1 MRTYSFAPIS
11 AREYP
16 TVRLLDNPYI
26 WGGVQFC
33 VNVSEKA
40 YSDELTHALKQHGID
55 WIFCPVSEEEGKQW
69 LDSLVSALPKM
80 LIAYKS
86 GQKQVVHCDFGNNR
100 SRSFVEAFYF
110 MLNDKH
116 LVDEY
121 KGHFNHLA
129 YNCSIGHLPML
140 EETEAAIRAIATEQ
154 QPIPSGFT
162 ESIR

>member
-40 YSDELTHALKQHGID
+40 YSYELAQALKQHGID
-55 WIFCPVSEEEGKQW
+55 WIFCPVSEEESEQW

-80 LIAYKS
+80 LVAYKS
-86 GQKQVVHCDFGNNR
+86 GLKQVVHCDFGNNR
-100 SRSFVEAFYF
+100 SRTFVEAFHF
-110 MLNDKH
+110 LLRGEH
-116 LVDEY
+116 LADEY
-121 KGHFNHLA
+121 KGYFNHLV
-129 YNCSIGHLPML
+129 YNSVIGHLPAL
-140 EETEAAIRAIATEQ
+140 EEMEAIIK
-154 QPIPSGFT
+154 
-162 ESIR
+162 SILKR